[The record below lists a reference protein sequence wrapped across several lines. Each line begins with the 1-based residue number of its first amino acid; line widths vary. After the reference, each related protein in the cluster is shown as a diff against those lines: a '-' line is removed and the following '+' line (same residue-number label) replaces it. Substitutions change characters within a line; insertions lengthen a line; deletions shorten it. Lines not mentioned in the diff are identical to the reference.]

1 MKCKVLIAG
10 RYNDRLDQAYD
21 YAVGDILET
30 GTAYGEILIAKGYV
44 EQVDEP
50 IGPETV
56 EEKAEEK
63 PAAPARRRRPNA
75 FTPQE

>member
-10 RYNDRLDQAYD
+10 RYNNRADQADD
-21 YAVGDILET
+21 YAVGDTFET
-30 GTAYGEILIAKGYV
+30 GTAYGETLVADGYV

-50 IGPETV
+50 TGPETI

-63 PAAPARRRRPNA
+63 PAAPARRRRSNV